1 MLSDRGIRHY
11 LDKGLLKVDPE
22 YHIGPASI
30 DLHIGSRLY
39 RSNPQAHLRY
49 QKKFDKLAKKLAKEN
64 FLDFIKKLE
73 EPSQSFNQYVSQFGI
88 PVSDSDGYWI
98 LEPDRIYY
106 AQTKET
112 ITTQK
117 YVGLKIATRSSS
129 ARIGLNVQDS
139 EEELDKHDEF
149 KGNPFLVIRTC
160 GTTVEL
166 PRNYSICQMVVEPL
180 MGYLFKKGIEE
191 AIKNGDITISGN
203 PVISFDSLILTF
215 HHKLLGYNGK
225 TLNPSRDNSGCFD
238 EIDISNGCI
247 LKPGQ
252 FYLGS
257 TKETIGIGKNLVGI
271 LDECFGP
278 LCKDKKILSK
288 LIGPDCIPL
297 GRPYLFST
305 SYVHLN
311 APYHWPGSKH
321 QMTLEIFPSE
331 PVFVKAGQPACRLLI
346 QQLYPECESPY
357 SSKYNGQEG
366 PTISRV
372 K

>member
-1 MLSDRGIRHY
+1 MLSDKGIRCY
-11 LDKGLLKVDPE
+11 LDEGLLKVNPE
-22 YHIGPASI
+22 CHIGPASI

-39 RSNPQAHLRY
+39 RSNPQAHRLY
-49 QKKFDKLAKKLAKEN
+49 QEKFDKLAKEN
-64 FLDFIKKLE
+64 FLDFMKKLE

-88 PVSDSDGYWI
+88 PVSDSDGCWI
-98 LEPDRIYY
+98 LEPNRLYY
-106 AQTKET
+106 TQTDET
-112 ITTQK
+112 ITTK
-117 YVGLKIATRSSS
+117 KSVYVRIATRSSS
-129 ARIGLNVQDS
+129 ARIGLRVQYS
-139 EEELDKHDEF
+139 EDGLDHCEAF
-149 KGNPFLVIRTC
+149 KGKPFLVLQTY
-160 GTTVEL
+160 GTHVEL
-166 PRNYSICQMVVEPL
+166 PKKYSICQMVVQPL
-180 MGYLFKKGIEE
+180 MGYLSEKGIKE

-225 TLNPSRDNSGCFD
+225 PLNPSRDNSECFD

-288 LIGPDCIPL
+288 LIGLNCIPL

-305 SYVHLN
+305 NYVHLN

-321 QMTLEIFPSE
+321 QMTLEISPSE
-331 PVFVKAGQPACRLLI
+331 PIYIKAGHPACRLLI
-346 QQLYPECESPY
+346 QLLYPECESPY
-357 SSKYNGQEG
+357 NSKYNGQEG